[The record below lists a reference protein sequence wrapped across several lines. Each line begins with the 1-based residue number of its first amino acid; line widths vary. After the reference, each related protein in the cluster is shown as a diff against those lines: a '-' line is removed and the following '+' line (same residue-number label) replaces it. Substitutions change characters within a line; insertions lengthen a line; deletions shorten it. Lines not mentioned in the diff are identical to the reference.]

1 MWFHHLEID
10 AEYKEILEN
19 SKADNIAEKEIV
31 MEGGDVG
38 GKITGVR
45 WTVKSLTGEWETYY

>member
-1 MWFHHLEID
+1 MY

-31 MEGGDVG
+31 MEGGGEGGGDVG
-38 GKITGVR
+38 GKITEVR
-45 WTVKSLTGEWETYY
+45 WTVKSLPGD